1 MQIIVQKLGYRY
13 SLMFFKY
20 TEGKKATSD
29 ELISM
34 CESYFIL
41 LFMFSFQI
49 PSITTPCLYNLLSDE
64 LEEQHLSSIRI
75 KSSYHKFTGFLRVKH
90 NTGFA
95 FLVIYHFHVINF
107 LH

>member
-1 MQIIVQKLGYRY
+1 
-13 SLMFFKY
+13 
-20 TEGKKATSD
+20 
-29 ELISM
+29 
-34 CESYFIL
+34 
-41 LFMFSFQI
+41 MFSFQI

>member
-1 MQIIVQKLGYRY
+1 
-13 SLMFFKY
+13 MFFKY
-20 TEGKKATSD
+20 TEGKRQ
-29 ELISM
+29 LQMNYVSM
-34 CESYFIL
+34 YESYFIL

-64 LEEQHLSSIRI
+64 LEEQHLSAIRI